1 MKKIMRLLMLSLAIL
16 LFTACGEET
25 CCAYYSEGNAPEI
38 TSIEIKVDSVDYS
51 DNTGMVLISVDAND
65 YTYSTIYD
73 YEKIIELYSGTI
85 ENGYIKL
92 ESGKHLIKV
101 CLTNAGGKT
110 CSDSEPIYITKNIS
124 LDDYITYQLEDE
136 SGGLS
141 NDGDKIFY
149 GIDNGTIYS
158 YNLNTEV
165 STFEV
170 TTENTRIGGLAYVS
184 DNTLIYSG
192 TSSKQINK
200 VNLSTGITEN
210 ITSLPFPDGLD
221 FFNNKIYSVTNDT
234 SGIVTIFNLD
244 GTSAGELN
252 TGIDDITGISHT
264 DKYLYILS
272 EDGHIYQ
279 TDPSSGDS
287 NKIFVNNNL
296 FEMGNNYYGLEA
308 ITVLNNKVYVSYIN
322 DSKLYL
328 IDIDL
333 SLYE

>member
-1 MKKIMRLLMLSLAIL
+1 MLSSAAL
-16 LFTACGEET
+16 LFTACGGGSSDT
-25 CCAYYSEGNAPEI
+25 PDTPEI
-38 TSIEIKVDSVDYS
+38 TSIKISVDSVDYNN
-51 DNTGMVLISVDAND
+51 NTGMILISVDASD
-65 YTYSTIYD
+65 YTSSTIYD
-73 YEKIIELYSGTI
+73 YQKIIELYSGTI

-101 CLTNAGGKT
+101 CLTNAGGET

-124 LDDYITYQLEDE
+124 LDDYIKYQLETA

-141 NDGDKIFY
+141 NDGNKILY
-149 GIDNGTIYS
+149 GTNDGTIYS
-158 YNLNTEV
+158 YNLNSEE
-165 STFEV
+165 STFEAN
-170 TTENTRIGGLAYVS
+170 TENTRIGGLAYVS

-192 TSSKQINK
+192 TSNSKINK
-200 VNLSTGITEN
+200 INLSTGVTEN

-221 FFNNKIYSVTNDT
+221 FFNDKIYSVTNDT

-244 GTSAGELN
+244 GTKEGKLN

-279 TDPSSGDS
+279 TDPSDGHS
-287 NKIFVNNNL
+287 NRIFVNNNL
-296 FEMGNNYYGLEA
+296 FEMGNNRNGLEA
-308 ITVLNNKVYVSYIN
+308 ITVLNNKIYVSYIN
-322 DSKLYL
+322 DSSLYL